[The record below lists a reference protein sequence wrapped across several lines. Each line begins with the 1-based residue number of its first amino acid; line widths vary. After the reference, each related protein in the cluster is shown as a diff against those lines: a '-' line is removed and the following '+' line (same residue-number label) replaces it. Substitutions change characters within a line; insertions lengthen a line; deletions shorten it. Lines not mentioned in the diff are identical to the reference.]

1 MAGNR
6 LESSEQLEALRRQ
19 VCEKKGANTRRVL
32 ICMTGCRARGAV
44 KLARA
49 FREKLEASGLDK
61 SVDVVDVGCLGQ
73 CSRAPLIMIEPEE
86 YLYGNVKPKD
96 IDEIIEETLKAGRPV
111 PRLCAQVDGVAVPKA
126 GEIPFYRAQ
135 ERDVLKDCGNIDP
148 PKKEVIEACRK
159 AMVILLK
166 KDSELPVKLQKPYLY
181 NLNSRFMVKRKA
193 KTLLLEDIFA
203 KIDAKGKHLKDYLI

>member
-1 MAGNR
+1 MKTNSKPF
-6 LESSEQLEALRRQ
+6 LFNYKEAL
-19 VCEKKGANTRRVL
+19 CNLFDKFISEGH
-32 ICMTGCRARGAV
+32 I
-44 KLARA
+44 
-49 FREKLEASGLDK
+49 ESGH
-61 SVDVVDVGCLGQ
+61 S
-73 CSRAPLIMIEPEE
+73 
-86 YLYGNVKPKD
+86 N
-96 IDEIIEETLKAGRPV
+96 
-111 PRLCAQVDGVAVPKA
+111 
-126 GEIPFYRAQ
+126 FY
-135 ERDVLKDCGNIDP
+135 DVLKDCGNIDP